1 MKEGLVSLKENRVQ
15 ADKFRKE
22 YGIIKDLEN
31 MATGNNSKRLVFEQ
45 YVLSSYFEDILAAA
59 NVRFRHMTMD
69 RYEMIRKTEV
79 SDARTKDHLDILI
92 VDYYTGKTRPVSTL
106 SGGERFNASLSLA
119 LGMSDVIQAY
129 QGGIQVE
136 TLFVDEGFG
145 SLDEETLQAAC
156 DTLYQLTE
164 GDKLVGIIS
173 HVESLKQRIDNR
185 IEICKTNMGSTL
197 NVVTQI

>member
-1 MKEGLVSLKENRVQ
+1 
-15 ADKFRKE
+15 
-22 YGIIKDLEN
+22 

-59 NVRFRHMTMD
+59 NIRFRHMTMD

-79 SDARTKDHLDILI
+79 SDARTKDHLDITI
-92 VDYYTGKTRPVSTL
+92 MDYYTGKTRSVSTL
-106 SGGERFNASLSLA
+106 SGGERFHASLALA

-129 QGGIQVE
+129 QGGIRVE

-145 SLDEETLQAAC
+145 SLDEDALQAAC
-156 DTLYQLTE
+156 DTLYQLTQ

-185 IEICKTNMGSTL
+185 IEICKTNKGSTL
-197 NVVTQI
+197 KIVMRN

>member
-1 MKEGLVSLKENRVQ
+1 MKNCVVAALPTQTMSFPQNR
-15 ADKFRKE
+15 R
-22 YGIIKDLEN
+22 
-31 MATGNNSKRLVFEQ
+31 
-45 YVLSSYFEDILAAA
+45 SSS
-59 NVRFRHMTMD
+59 T
-69 RYEMIRKTEV
+69 
-79 SDARTKDHLDILI
+79 
-92 VDYYTGKTRPVSTL
+92 PVSKVMSL
-106 SGGERFNASLSLA
+106 SIHSTCVNPSFTALNASLSLA

-156 DTLYQLTE
+156 DTLYQLTQ